1 MSRILLFTAL
11 LFSGAML
18 SAEVIF
24 EENFNSA
31 ASLKQ
36 FKHWSPSGSNGKLSF
51 DAKEGYKAPGC
62 AVFSVSMRA
71 GLAID
76 MRKHKPLG
84 GIYRFSCY
92 AKSDTPGMGTMIMRM
107 YPCVNSYLV
116 KAATLSLPLRI
127 NQDWTY
133 HEGYLFVPADGLYA
147 AGKTV
152 GFMPQLGLQNFAG
165 KVFVDD
171 YKVERVSDFGVWQEN
186 FTDKATA
193 ESWGLFSRSDGIEG
207 TAEIKYVD
215 KGCCDPGAW
224 LITWKSGKSGYG
236 IAPKKALDAKMLK
249 PGKYTLLAS
258 VRADSNAEV
267 LLSVDQF
274 DSNGKLLE
282 VFHAANAGA
291 GDYKLY
297 TLPFEL
303 RKDSVSFKPG
313 VVNSGK
319 GSILVDNLV
328 ILPANPAEVIE
339 IERTRKPALWSIV
352 SPYDFYSSVDN
363 EEPNIKMLAGRTS
376 YFKIH
381 IAGDK
386 SLNGD
391 SIIDVTLPEELQLI
405 SAQFSIYGPEKKYQ
419 KLATSEPGTNTYRFI
434 NPVDWKKY
442 MMGNKPNYYSGLQ
455 IVVKC
460 ADKVGK
466 VKPVKIDMRL
476 GNIQGEKR
484 TIPVEL
490 FKPEKPVEIIKEYQ
504 IGNWGGSAAYLRNEK
519 ARAAYLTDWL
529 KSGVSYTTL
538 HESQKAFSE
547 HARSL
552 GFSPSILVHSPDYIR
567 IYTGKKDLP
576 CRTLADGRVDKGH
589 LALGAAMSDPKYL
602 GYYKEYLKECMSLL
616 PKSGHAIVQID
627 IEFWSTGQS
636 TLSCFHP
643 STIAEFRKWAK
654 IGSNVKLDSKI
665 ILKNYFDQWSKF
677 RNYATVI
684 LHKNVKDMVHSLR
697 KDCEFV
703 AYDYTLNLDGTPQS
717 FVKTVPC
724 DSLEYDRGD
733 AIDAHQISYYNYE
746 GTVFLDHADND
757 AKHLKKPIW
766 GVPYL
771 TSALQSIQQ
780 PGWSY
785 HNISPAE
792 TRLEVIGGAA
802 SGLRGL
808 CFFTGNAYDAL
819 RLNAVASGMHAVIKY
834 KDYYFKGKRADETV
848 KLSGLTADMRYRVHE
863 YKGKKLVTIFNCGK
877 TAQTV
882 ALPCGKKIT
891 VKSMDIAQE
900 LLK

>member
-1 MSRILLFTAL
+1 MKHLLLFLAL
-11 LFSGAML
+11 LFSGVLL
-18 SAEVIF
+18 STEVIF

-31 ASLKQ
+31 ECLKK
-36 FKHWSPSGSNGKLSF
+36 FKHWSPTGSGGKLEF
-51 DAKEGYKAPGC
+51 DAQEGHKAPGC

-76 MRKHKPLG
+76 VRKHKPLG

-107 YPCVNSYLV
+107 FPGVNGYLV
-116 KAATLSLPLRI
+116 KAATISLPLHI
-127 NQDWTY
+127 KKEWTY
-133 HEGYLFVPADGLYA
+133 HEAYLFVPADGSYA
-147 AGKTV
+147 AGKSA

-171 YKVERVSDFGVWQEN
+171 YKVERISDLGVWQEN

-193 ESWGLFSRSDGIEG
+193 GSWGLFSRSDGIEG
-207 TAEIKYVD
+207 TADIKYVE

-236 IAPKKALDAKMLK
+236 IAPKKALDAKK
-249 PGKYTLLAS
+249 FAPGKYTLLAS
-258 VRADSNAEV
+258 VKADKGSEV

-274 DSNGKLLE
+274 DANGKLLE
-282 VFHAANAGA
+282 VFHATGAAA

-297 TLPFEL
+297 SLPFEL
-303 RKDSVSFKPG
+303 RKDAVSFKPG

-328 ILPANPAEVIE
+328 ILPANPAEARE
-339 IERTRKPALWSIV
+339 IERNRKPALWGIV
-352 SPYDFYSSVDN
+352 SPFDFYSYVDN

-391 SIIDVTLPEELQLI
+391 SIVDVTLPEELQLL
-405 SAQFSIYGPEKKYQ
+405 SAQFSVYGPERKYQ
-419 KLATSEPGTNTYRFI
+419 KLADSEPGTNTYRFV

-442 MMGNKPNYYSGLQ
+442 MMGNKPNHYSGLQ
-455 IVVKC
+455 IIVKC

-466 VKPVKIDMRL
+466 LKPIKIDMRL
-476 GNIQGEKR
+476 GNVQGEKR
-484 TIPVEL
+484 IIPIEL
-490 FKPEKPVEIIKEYQ
+490 FKPEKPVEIIKEYR

-547 HARSL
+547 HASSL

-576 CRTLADGRVDKGH
+576 YRTLADGRVDKGH
-589 LALGAAMSDPKYL
+589 LALGAAMADPEYL
-602 GYYKEYLKECMSLL
+602 NLYREYLKKCIALL
-616 PKSGHAIVQID
+616 PRKGHAIVQID

-643 STIAEFRKWAK
+643 GTIAEFRKWAK
-654 IGSNVKLDSKI
+654 IGNDVKLDSKI
-665 ILKNYFDQWSKF
+665 ILKQYVDKWSAF
-677 RNYATVI
+677 RNYVTVK
-684 LHKNVKDMVHSLR
+684 LHKNVKEMIHSLR

-703 AYDYTLNLDGTPQS
+703 AYDYTLNLDGTPPS

-724 DSLEYDRGD
+724 NTLEYDRGD
-733 AIDAHQISYYNYE
+733 AIDAHQVSYYNYE
-746 GTVFLDHADND
+746 GVVFLDHADND
-757 AKHLKKPIW
+757 TRHLKKPIW
-766 GVPYL
+766 GVPYPI
-771 TSALQSIQQ
+771 TSLQSVQQ

-785 HNISPAE
+785 HHPSAE
-792 TRLEVIGGAA
+792 ELRLEVLGGAA

-808 CFFTGNAYDAL
+808 CFFTGNAYDAP
-819 RLNAVASGMHAVIKY
+819 RLNAVASGLHAVIKY

-848 KLSGLTADMRYRVHE
+848 KLSGMTKDMRYRGHE
-863 YKGKKLVTIFNCGK
+863 YKGRKLVTVFNCGK
-877 TAQTV
+877 TDQTV
-882 ALPCGKKIT
+882 TLPGNRKIT
-891 VKSMDIAQE
+891 VKSMDFAQI
-900 LLK
+900 LL

>member
-1 MSRILLFTAL
+1 MIRMLSLLAL
-11 LFSGAML
+11 LFSCVIL
-18 SAEVIF
+18 SGEVIF

-36 FKHWSPSGSNGKLSF
+36 FKHWSPSGSNGKLDF
-51 DAKEGYKAPGC
+51 DAKEGHNAPGC

-107 YPCVNSYLV
+107 FPCVNSYLV
-116 KAATLSLPLRI
+116 KVATHSLPLRI
-127 NQDWTY
+127 NKDWTY
-133 HEGYLFVPADGLYA
+133 HEGYLFVPADGVYA

-152 GFMPQLGLQNFAG
+152 GFMPQLGLQNYAG

-171 YKVERVSDFGVWQEN
+171 YKVERVSDLGVWQEN

-207 TAEIKYVD
+207 TAEIKYVE

-224 LITWKSGKSGYG
+224 LISWKSGKSGYG
-236 IAPKKALDAKMLK
+236 VAPKKALDAKKLT

-258 VRADSNAEV
+258 VRADNNAEV

-274 DSNGKLLE
+274 DANGKLLE
-282 VFHAANAGA
+282 VFHATGA
-291 GDYKLY
+291 SGGDYKLY

-303 RKDSVSFKPG
+303 RKDAVSFKPG

-328 ILPANPAEVIE
+328 ILPANPAEAEE
-339 IERTRKPALWSIV
+339 IERNRKPALWGIV
-352 SPYDFYSSVDN
+352 SPFDFYSYVDN

-391 SIIDVTLPEELQLI
+391 SIVDVTLPEELQLI
-405 SAQFSIYGPEKKYQ
+405 SAQFSVYGPEKKYQ
-419 KLATSEPGTNTYRFI
+419 QLPNSEPGTNTYRFI

-442 MMGNKPNYYSGLQ
+442 MMGNKPNHYSGLQ
-455 IVVKC
+455 IIVKC

-490 FKPEKPVEIIKEYQ
+490 FKPEKPVELINEYR

-529 KSGVSYTTL
+529 KAGVSYTTL
-538 HESQKAFSE
+538 HESQRAFSE
-547 HARSL
+547 HVRSL

-567 IYTGKKDLP
+567 IYTNKQNIP
-576 CRTLADGRVDKGH
+576 YRTLADGRVDKGH
-589 LALGAAMSDPKYL
+589 LALGAAMADPKYL
-602 GYYKEYLKECMSLL
+602 EYYKEYLKECMSLL
-616 PKSGHAIVQID
+616 PRSGHAIVQID

-654 IGSNVKLDSKI
+654 IDSDVKLDSKI
-665 ILKNYFDQWSKF
+665 ILKNYFDKWSDF
-677 RNYATVI
+677 RNYATVK
-684 LHKNVKDMVHSLR
+684 LHKNVKEMVHSLR

-724 DSLEYDRGD
+724 DSREYDRGD

-771 TSALQSIQQ
+771 TSALQSVQQ

-792 TRLEVIGGAA
+792 TRMEVLGGAA

-819 RLNAVASGMHAVIKY
+819 RLNAVASGMHAVVKY
-834 KDYYFKGKRADETV
+834 KDYYFKGKRADQTV
-848 KLSGLTADMRYRVHE
+848 KLSGMTADMRYRVHE

-877 TAQTV
+877 TAAQVT
-882 ALPCGKKIT
+882 LPNGKKLT
-891 VKSMDIAQE
+891 VKSMDFAQE
-900 LLK
+900 IL

>member
-1 MSRILLFTAL
+1 MNRILFLLTI
-11 LFSGAML
+11 LFSCFVL

-36 FKHWSPSGSNGKLSF
+36 FKHWSPTGSDGKLEF
-51 DAKEGYKAPGC
+51 DAKEGHNAPGC

-107 YPCVNSYLV
+107 FPCVNSYLV
-116 KAATLSLPLRI
+116 KVASYSLPLRI
-127 NQDWTY
+127 NKDWTY
-133 HEGYLFVPADGLYA
+133 HEGYLFVPADGFYA

-171 YKVERVSDFGVWQEN
+171 YKVERVSDLGVWQEN
-186 FTDKATA
+186 FTNKSTA
-193 ESWGLFSRSDGIEG
+193 ESWGLFSRSEGIEG
-207 TAEIKYVD
+207 TAEIKYVE

-224 LITWKSGKSGYG
+224 LISWKSGKSGYG
-236 IAPKKALDAKMLK
+236 VAPKKALDAKKLT

-258 VRADSNAEV
+258 VKADKNAEV

-274 DSNGKLLE
+274 DANGKLLE
-282 VFHAANAGA
+282 VFHITGA
-291 GDYKLY
+291 SGGDYKLY
-297 TLPFEL
+297 SLPFEL
-303 RKDSVSFKPG
+303 RKDAVSFNPG

-328 ILPANPAEVIE
+328 IMPANPAEAIE
-339 IERTRKPALWSIV
+339 IERNRKPALWGIV
-352 SPYDFYSSVDN
+352 SPFDFYSYVDN

-386 SLNGD
+386 SLDGD
-391 SIIDVTLPEELQLI
+391 SIVDVTLPEELQLI
-405 SAQFSIYGPEKKYQ
+405 SAQFSVYGPEKRYK
-419 KLATSEPGTNTYRFI
+419 KLPNSEPGTNTYRFI
-434 NPVDWKKY
+434 NPLDWKKY
-442 MMGNKPNYYSGLQ
+442 MMGNKPNHYSGLQ
-455 IVVKC
+455 IIVKC

-466 VKPVKIDMRL
+466 IKPVKIDMRL

-490 FKPEKPVEIIKEYQ
+490 FKPEAPVPFIPEYQ
-504 IGNWGGSAAYLRNEK
+504 LGNWGGSGAYFRNEK
-519 ARAAYLTDWL
+519 ARAAYLTDLL

-538 HESQKAFSE
+538 HESQKAFSN
-547 HARSL
+547 HAASL
-552 GFSPSILVHSPDYIR
+552 GFSPSILVHSPDFIR
-567 IYTGKKDLP
+567 IYNGKKDLP
-576 CRTLADGRVDKGH
+576 YRTLADGRVDKAH
-589 LALGAAMSDPKYL
+589 LALGTALADPKYAQ
-602 GYYKEYLKECMSLL
+602 YYKEYLKKCMELL
-616 PKSGHAIVQID
+616 PEKGHSIVQID

-636 TLSCFHP
+636 THSCFHP

-654 IGSNVKLDSKI
+654 IDKNEELNSKI
-665 ILKNYFDQWSKF
+665 ILKKYFNEWSNF
-677 RNYATVI
+677 RNYATVK
-684 LHKNVKDMVHSLR
+684 LHKNVKEMVHSLR

-724 DSLEYDRGD
+724 NSLEYDRND

-746 GTVFLDHADND
+746 GVVFLDHADND
-757 AKHLKKPIW
+757 AKQMKKPIW

-771 TSALQSIQQ
+771 TTTLQSVQQ

-785 HNISPAE
+785 HHISAPE
-792 TRLEVIGGAA
+792 VRLEVLGSAA

-808 CFFTGNAYDAL
+808 CFFTGNSYDAI
-819 RLNAVASGMHAVIKY
+819 RLNAITSGMRAVVKY
-834 KDYYFKGKRADETV
+834 KDFYFKGKRADEKV
-848 KLSGLTADMRYRVHE
+848 KINGLTQDMRYRVHE
-863 YKGKKLVTIFNCGK
+863 YQGKQLVTIFNCGK

-882 ALPCGKKIT
+882 KFNGRAVA
-891 VKSMDIAQE
+891 VKGMDFVQVI
-900 LLK
+900 L